1 MTAGLTSSANLPRAT
16 TAPVAG
22 DRYRPGLFV
31 WAVVTAAA
39 VLPLVALGGLVTSLR
54 AGMVD
59 PQSVRVPW
67 YMLTLAWQDTAE
79 AHGIGYLIEHGH
91 RQLGWIVGLLAI
103 VLAVWV
109 ALACRGRAVRL
120 AAWLAL
126 LGIAFQGLLGI
137 LRVELNRAGW
147 GLEFAMIHGI
157 TGHLV
162 FALVAGVPLLLSR
175 SWLEAEPRRVE
186 GGDRFRRM
194 CRLTLG
200 LLLGQ
205 LLVGAWLRQ
214 IGSGAWS
221 WALWLHLF
229 LAAAVLAHAVM
240 LVVRTSRP
248 GLRTLGVLRGPS
260 HWLLALV
267 LMQIA
272 LGAAAWWFGAGEGVM
287 DHRPVT
293 AARAGFTTAH
303 VALGALTLT
312 TTWVLILRGAR
323 HLLRESGRT
332 DEASATTPGVA

>member
-1 MTAGLTSSANLPRAT
+1 MTAGLTPTANLPTGSDSAKGRE
-16 TAPVAG
+16 
-22 DRYRPGLFV
+22 RYRPGLFA
-31 WAVVTAAA
+31 WALFTTAA
-39 VLPLVALGGLVTSLR
+39 VFPLIALGGLVTSLR

-67 YMLTLAWQDTAE
+67 YMLTMSWHDTAE

-109 ALACRGRAVRL
+109 TAVSRDRITRLTAWVALVGVGMQ
-120 AAWLAL
+120 
-126 LGIAFQGLLGI
+126 GILGI

-162 FALVAGVPLLLSR
+162 FALVAAMPLMLSRGWIEAVPL
-175 SWLEAEPRRVE
+175 AVE
-186 GGDRFRRM
+186 GGPRFRKV

-200 LLLGQ
+200 LIMGQ
-205 LLVGAWLRQ
+205 LVVGVWLRQ
-214 IGSGAWS
+214 FGAGDWS

-248 GLRTLGVLRGPS
+248 GLRTLGELRWPS
-260 HWLLALV
+260 MILLGLV
-267 LMQIA
+267 LGQIA
-272 LGAAAWWFGAGEGVM
+272 VGAAAWWFGAGEGAM
-287 DHRPVT
+287 DHRPVS
-293 AARAGFTTAH
+293 AERAGFTTAH
-303 VALGALTLT
+303 VGLGALALMTIFLL
-312 TTWVLILRGAR
+312 VLRCSR
-323 HLLRESGRT
+323 HLTAGRV
-332 DEASATTPGVA
+332 DEPMSVTAGAA